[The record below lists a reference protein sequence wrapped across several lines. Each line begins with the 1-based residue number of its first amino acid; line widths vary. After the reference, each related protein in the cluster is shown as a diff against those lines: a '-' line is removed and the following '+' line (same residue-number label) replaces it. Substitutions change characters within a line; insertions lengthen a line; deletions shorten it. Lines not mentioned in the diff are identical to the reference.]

1 MNLRITTSATLLLAL
16 VVATAAGS
24 ATAAGGGGGGGGGK
38 RCLGKEATIVGT
50 NGADR
55 GNDALRGTPDAT

>member
-24 ATAAGGGGGGGGGK
+24 ATAAGGGGGGGK